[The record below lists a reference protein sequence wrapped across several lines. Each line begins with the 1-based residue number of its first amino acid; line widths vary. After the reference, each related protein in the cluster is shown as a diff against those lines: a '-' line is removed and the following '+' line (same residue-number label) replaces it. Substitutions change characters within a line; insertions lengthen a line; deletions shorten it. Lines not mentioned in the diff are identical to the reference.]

1 MSGPYCPCGE
11 GVQQHDTDINTSR
24 RLCSHSV
31 KQTIETIKTILTILT
46 ILTTF
51 GTITAPTSN

>member
-1 MSGPYCPCGE
+1 
-11 GVQQHDTDINTSR
+11 VQQHDTDINTSR